1 MVTTDSSTPATPAYK
16 YASPETD
23 YSPSYRNITT
33 VMLVLATLTVLAQIY
48 ARNFAQKMNFWYDD
62 ALVYIA
68 WVSFSSLDGANYS

>member
-1 MVTTDSSTPATPAYK
+1 
-16 YASPETD
+16 
-23 YSPSYRNITT
+23 
-33 VMLVLATLTVLAQIY
+33 MLVLATLTVLAQIY